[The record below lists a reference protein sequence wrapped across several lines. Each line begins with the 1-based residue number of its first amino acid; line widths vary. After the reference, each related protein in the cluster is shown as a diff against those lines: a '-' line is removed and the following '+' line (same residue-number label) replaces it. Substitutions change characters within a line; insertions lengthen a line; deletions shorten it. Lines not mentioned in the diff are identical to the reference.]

1 VRASDADRERVVDA
15 LKAAFVQGLLTKDDL
30 GIRAGQALAA
40 RTYGDLA
47 AIMAGIPAA
56 PASAGLA
63 RAARPGRPGRA
74 GRAGQAAASAR
85 RRVVAW
91 SAGVIVPPALV
102 AAFLTYYGGFIVLF
116 LLTFVGTVVLGG
128 PVQTSARRR

>member
-74 GRAGQAAASAR
+74 GQAAASAR